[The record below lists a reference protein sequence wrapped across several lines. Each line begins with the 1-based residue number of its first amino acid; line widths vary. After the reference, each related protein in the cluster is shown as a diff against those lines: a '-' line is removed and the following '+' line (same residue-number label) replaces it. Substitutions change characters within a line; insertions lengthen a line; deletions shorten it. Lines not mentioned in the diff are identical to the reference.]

1 MLTRL
6 FSQRAVF
13 GFSAVLLIA
22 LTAVG
27 AFRATA
33 VRAEEATKE
42 SERWLHVRV
51 EKGGDDA
58 AMVRVNVPLK
68 MAERVL
74 AAMLPEGKL
83 KLDKEPELFAV
94 LASVRYMEDN
104 EYVTVDSVH
113 GSIRVAKE
121 HGYLVVEGMEIGKRG
136 KILDIKIP
144 FHVLEVMISEKG
156 DEVDVLAGLRA
167 LGKNDDLL
175 VKAYDA
181 TTLVSV
187 WIDNEKKS

>member
-1 MLTRL
+1 M
-6 FSQRAVF
+6 FSRRAVF
-13 GFSAVLLIA
+13 GFPAVLLIA
-22 LTAVG
+22 LIAFG

-33 VRAEEATKE
+33 VRAEEATKAN
-42 SERWLHVRV
+42 ERWLHVRV

-58 AMVRVNVPLK
+58 ARVRVNVPLK

-83 KLDKEPELFAV
+83 KLDKEPELLAV
-94 LASVRYMEDN
+94 LMSVRTMEDN
-104 EYVTVDSVH
+104 EYVTVDTVQ

-121 HGYLVVEGMEIGKRG
+121 RGYLVVEGVEMAKSGKV
-136 KILDIKIP
+136 LDVKIP
-144 FHVLEVMISEKG
+144 FHVVEVMIPEKG

-167 LGKNDDLL
+167 LGEHDDLL